1 MDIQPQF
8 CGTGMPKEGT
18 FSHLRS
24 SLQHKVTSSTCD
36 QGGLADAM
44 TSKQIFNLADVAG
57 LLRRDRDATG
67 TGPERSPFNRAGR
80 VPLSFLPTDKQSM
93 DQLSGYA
100 HRPFHFVLRYLR
112 KRLASHLVILTA
124 VVAAVA
130 CSVGTQYG
138 VKYLV
143 DCLSAGA
150 GRAGSVWLAFVFL
163 MSLIAADNFLW
174 RIASWT
180 ASFTFVGVTGDLR
193 RDIFRHLTGHAPSY
207 FSDRLPGML
216 TSRITAT
223 SNAIFTVEN
232 MFVWNVLP
240 PCIATIAA
248 IALIGTVSWPMAAG
262 LIVIAG
268 GMVIAMFRLAAAGRP
283 LHDDFAD
290 KAAAVD
296 GEMVDVINNM
306 PLVRA
311 FCGLSYEH
319 DRFDA
324 TVSREVAA
332 RGRSLRYL
340 EKLRLTHAA
349 VTVALIIALLA
360 WAIMLWQRGGAT
372 TGDVVLVCTLGLS
385 ILNATRDL
393 AVALVDVTQHVARLT
408 EAIATLLLPH
418 ELRDHPE
425 AEPLVKSG
433 AAIVFNNISFQ
444 YPGGLQVFD
453 KFSLRI
459 QPGQRVGLVGQS
471 GGGKSSLFVLL
482 QRFYDVQHGSIT
494 IDGQDIARVTQ
505 QSLRQAISVVPQDI
519 SLFHRSILE
528 NIRYGRPNASD
539 DEVLR
544 AAIAARCDFVETLP
558 EGLATM
564 VGDRGV
570 KLSGGQRQRIA
581 IARAFL
587 KDAPILLLD
596 EATAALDSESEEAIR
611 EALGRLMRGRTV
623 IAIAH
628 RLATLR
634 NFDRVVV
641 LKAGKII
648 EDGPPD
654 RLMQGQGPYRELVT
668 REMSRLA
675 KFAA

>member
-1 MDIQPQF
+1 MD
-8 CGTGMPKEGT
+8 
-18 FSHLRS
+18 
-24 SLQHKVTSSTCD
+24 
-36 QGGLADAM
+36 
-44 TSKQIFNLADVAG
+44 N
-57 LLRRDRDATG
+57 
-67 TGPERSPFNRAGR
+67 
-80 VPLSFLPTDKQSM
+80 
-93 DQLSGYA
+93 LSGYA
-100 HRPFHFVLRYLR
+100 HRPLAFVLRYLHR
-112 KRLASHLVILTA
+112 RLASHVVILAA
-124 VVAAVA
+124 VVTAVA

-138 VKYLV
+138 VKFLV
-143 DCLSAGA
+143 DGLSAGPA
-150 GRAGSVWLAFVFL
+150 RAGSVWLAFVFL
-163 MSLIAADNFLW
+163 MSVIAADNFLW

-223 SNAIFTVEN
+223 SNAVYTVEN

-248 IALIGTVSWPMAAG
+248 ISLIGTVSLPMSAG
-262 LIVIAG
+262 LIAVAG
-268 GMVIAMFRLAAAGRP
+268 GMLFAMFHLAAAGKP

-296 GEMVDVINNM
+296 GEMVDVINNL

-311 FCGLSYEH
+311 FCGLSFEH
-319 DRFDA
+319 ARFDA
-324 TVSREVAA
+324 TVNRELTA

-360 WAIMLWQRGGAT
+360 WAITLWQDGAAS

-408 EAIATLLLPH
+408 EALATLLLPH

-433 AAIVFNNISFQ
+433 AAIAFNNISFH
-444 YPGGLQVFD
+444 YPGGLGVFD

-459 QPGQRVGLVGQS
+459 QPGQRVGLIGQS

-494 IDGQDIARVTQ
+494 IDGQDISRVTQ

-519 SLFHRSILE
+519 SLFQRSILE

-611 EALGRLMRGRTV
+611 EALSRLMRGRTV

-628 RLATLR
+628 RLTTLR
-634 NFDRVVV
+634 HFDRVVM
-641 LKAGKII
+641 LKSGKII

-675 KFAA
+675 KHAA